1 MEQPE
6 NQIEAVPT
14 YSAPVAPQ
22 PEVQPEEPAQMNWF
36 QRLIGVL
43 LSPTE
48 TFTDVNRKPTII
60 APMII
65 VMALVI
71 VTIGLTNWKLG
82 PFMDDIMRAQIKKQL
97 ERQNVTLTEEQMAQQ
112 MTLARTINKFM
123 PFIGAAFVP
132 IIYLIIAGLFALG
145 MMMIQA
151 KATFKKIY
159 SVVLWTF
166 AGLGIVGNAIYWGVL
181 FMKDEEALRAM
192 DVQDPTA
199 GVPTNLAVFLDAGTS
214 PAIKA
219 LAGSMD
225 IISFWTIAV
234 LSIGLAAIAGSK
246 KIKPGKTAMIVI
258 AFWAIYVIGRMG
270 LAALRG

>member
-1 MEQPE
+1 MDQPE
-6 NQIEAVPT
+6 NQFEHAPV
-14 YSAPVAPQ
+14 YSAPVPQ
-22 PEVQPEEPAQMNWF
+22 QQDVPVEPAQMNWF
-36 QRLIGVL
+36 QRLVGVL

-60 APMII
+60 VPIII
-65 VMALVI
+65 VVILVLATVSLI
-71 VTIGLTNWKLG
+71 NWKIS
-82 PFMDDIMRAQIKKQL
+82 PYIDDIMRAQIKKQV
-97 ERQNVTLTEEQMAQQ
+97 ERQGATLSEEQMQQ
-112 MTLARTINKFM
+112 QLQIAKTINKFT
-123 PFIGAAFVP
+123 PIIGAAFVP

-151 KATFKKIY
+151 KTTFKRIY

-166 AGLGIVGNAIYWGVL
+166 AGIGIISNIIFWGVL
-181 FMKDEEALRAM
+181 LMKDDEGLRTM

-199 GVPTNLAVFLDAGTS
+199 MVPTNLGALLGSGVS

-234 LSIGLAAIAGSK
+234 LSIGLAAVSGSK
-246 KIKPGKTAMIVI
+246 KIKPGKTAVIVI
-258 AFWAIYVIGRMG
+258 GFWLIYILGKMG
-270 LAALRG
+270 LAVLRG